1 MQMNLRNEMG
11 MGMGFTAKA
20 AIPAIE
26 SLNNDGLRV
35 SERIS
40 EIMMMC
46 DRVHPIYE
54 QIGSFSIALYAM
66 GFLDAP
72 DLMTVQDMD
81 SQEAAVILKEHFTEV
96 RAEDIPS
103 VYDAATSKEK
113 YLLVVGDPAFPVHFA
128 LLTDIRSSR
137 PYFSKLPFFGSG
149 FDSKDELMVEFGDC
163 EDIHYFR
170 QNRHGEIAASSRG
183 KIYIFK

>member
-1 MQMNLRNEMG
+1 MQMNLRN
-11 MGMGFTAKA
+11 GMGFTAKA
-20 AIPAIE
+20 ADPAIE
-26 SLNNDGLRV
+26 SLDSEGLRV

-54 QIGSFSIALYAM
+54 QIGGFSIALYAM
-66 GFLDAP
+66 GFFDAP
-72 DLMTVQDMD
+72 DLMSVQDID
-81 SQEAAVILKEHFTEV
+81 SQEAAAILKEHFTEV
-96 RAEDIPS
+96 RAEDIPEG
-103 VYDAATSKEK
+103 YATSKSKEK
-113 YLLVVGDPAFPVHFA
+113 YLLVAGDPALPVHFA
-128 LLTDIRSSR
+128 MVTDIRSDR

-149 FDSKDELMVEFGDC
+149 HDSLDELMAEFRGQ

-170 QNRHGEIAASSRG
+170 ENRHGEIPPSSKG